1 MKANEKDFSFMATEN
16 NIEIPFFQR
25 PYVWSKIQWEQ
36 LFDDLLYSFKES
48 RSHFLGS
55 IILKQLPTRT
65 GEWTRKSLIDGQQRL
80 TTFSILIKSI
90 FDILEKN
97 TIGGYRHFLYKIMPT
112 EEDAPKIKHSQ
123 INRAS
128 FDAIIKAK
136 DYSEVCDLKNDDKL
150 LACYKYFSERLK
162 DSVLE
167 RNEIINF
174 LNYILTTK
182 LWVVIDLEGNEDEQK
197 IFDSINSAGLVL
209 SSMDIIKNAIF
220 DRLIKSGNMSEEKAK
235 EIYDEYWKSI
245 FEGSNER
252 LKFWEE
258 KASRRYRSEI
268 LLYAYALIKGFFNIE
283 KHTQDG
289 LSMLYKEYIKDKSQ
303 DEVFDIIKE
312 INWYANLFYELPWA
326 DKGETFKFSDNEKRL
341 LHIMSISE
349 YNVFIPLVLK
359 LRSLELDKNELDGCY
374 AILENF
380 IIRHWLCKKATN
392 SISKIVGNNIKDID
406 GKESMKQK
414 LFIPDSEGKPKLNI
428 TSDDEIKE
436 ALLKKISNDRAG
448 LVLFW
453 IELYNCRS
461 EKNDISE
468 LQYTYTLEHLMPQT
482 WQENWSNVG
491 KNEETANE
499 LIYQIGNM
507 ALLKSKLNTAIQN
520 NNWDKKREEIQKHA
534 MLKIT
539 QEVIKNRVWNKSKIE
554 ERSEKIFNDF
564 LKIWQNPTIN

>member
-235 EIYDEYWKSI
+235 EIYDKYWKSI

-303 DEVFDIIKE
+303 DDVLDIIKE
-312 INWYANLFYELPWA
+312 INRYANLFYELPWA
-326 DKGETFKFSDNEKRL
+326 DKGETFKFSDSEKRL

-349 YNVFIPLVLK
+349 YNIFIPVVLK
-359 LRSLELDKNELDGCY
+359 LRSLELDKKELDECY
-374 AILENF
+374 AMLENF
-380 IIRHWLCKKATN
+380 IIRHWLCKKVTN
-392 SISKIVGNNIKDID
+392 SINKVIGRNLKNINGKD
-406 GKESMKQK
+406 SMQK
-414 LFIPDSEGKPKLNI
+414 FIASFEVTGDE
-428 TSDDEIKE
+428 EIKE
-436 ALLKKISNDRAG
+436 AMFNIDNKRAS

-491 KNEETANE
+491 KNDEIAKG

-507 ALLKSKLNTAIQN
+507 TLLKSKLNTAIQN

-539 QEVIKNRVWNKSKIE
+539 QEVTKNRAWNKSKIE

-564 LKIWQNPTIN
+564 LKIWQNPTTN

>member
-1 MKANEKDFSFMATEN
+1 MKANEGNFGFMEQEN

-25 PYVWSKIQWEQ
+25 PYVWSKPQWEQ
-36 LFDDLLYSFKES
+36 LFEDLFYSFKE
-48 RSHFLGS
+48 RRPHFLGS
-55 IILKQLPTRT
+55 IILKQLSSSMGDGSR
-65 GEWTRKSLIDGQQRL
+65 RSLIDGQQRL
-80 TTFSILIKSI
+80 TTFSILVKSI
-90 FDILEKN
+90 YDMLDEVRMNDYAGYLYAKPRSEKN
-97 TIGGYRHFLYKIMPT
+97 
-112 EEDAPKIKHSQ
+112 PKIKHSH

-128 FDAIIKAK
+128 FESIIKAK
-136 DYSEVCDLKNDDKL
+136 NYLEFCEAKNDDKL
-150 LACYKYFSERLK
+150 ISCYKYFSERLK
-162 DSVLE
+162 NSNLE
-167 RNEIINF
+167 SSDIVRF
-174 LNYILTTK
+174 LDYILEMK
-182 LWVVIDLEGNEDEQK
+182 LWVVINLDENEDEQK

-220 DRLIKSGNMSEEKAK
+220 DRLIKSGNMGDEKAK
-235 EIYDEYWKSI
+235 EIYDKCWKSI

-303 DEVFDIIKE
+303 DEVLDIIKE

-349 YNVFIPLVLK
+349 YNIFIPLVLK
-359 LRSLELDKNELDGCY
+359 LRSLELDKKELDECY

-380 IIRHWLCKKATN
+380 IIRHWMCGKVTN
-392 SISKIVGNNIKDID
+392 SINKVIGRNIKNIK
-406 GKESMKQK
+406 GKVDMQK
-414 LFIPDSEGKPKLNI
+414 FIANFEI
-428 TSDDEIKE
+428 TNDDEIKE
-436 ALLKKISNDRAG
+436 ALLDIDNKRAS

-539 QEVIKNRVWNKSKIE
+539 QEVTKNRVWNKSKIE

>member
-1 MKANEKDFSFMATEN
+1 M
-16 NIEIPFFQR
+16 
-25 PYVWSKIQWEQ
+25 
-36 LFDDLLYSFKES
+36 
-48 RSHFLGS
+48 
-55 IILKQLPTRT
+55 
-65 GEWTRKSLIDGQQRL
+65 
-80 TTFSILIKSI
+80 
-90 FDILEKN
+90 
-97 TIGGYRHFLYKIMPT
+97 
-112 EEDAPKIKHSQ
+112 
-123 INRAS
+123 
-128 FDAIIKAK
+128 
-136 DYSEVCDLKNDDKL
+136 
-150 LACYKYFSERLK
+150 
-162 DSVLE
+162 
-167 RNEIINF
+167 
-174 LNYILTTK
+174 NYIVRTE
-182 LWVVIDLEGNEDEQK
+182 LWVVINLNGNEDEQK
-197 IFDSINSAGLVL
+197 IFDSINSAGLIL

-220 DRLIKSGNMSEEKAK
+220 DRLIKSSEMSEEKAN
-235 EIYDEYWKSI
+235 EIYNEYWKSI

-303 DEVFDIIKE
+303 DDVLDIIKE
-312 INWYANLFYELPWA
+312 INRYANLFYELPWA
-326 DKGETFKFSDNEKRL
+326 DKGETFKFSDSEKRL

-349 YNVFIPLVLK
+349 YNIFIPVVLK
-359 LRSLELDKNELDGCY
+359 LRSLELDKKELDECY
-374 AILENF
+374 AMLENF
-380 IIRHWLCKKATN
+380 IIRHWLCKKVTN
-392 SISKIVGNNIKDID
+392 SINKVIGRNLKNINGKD
-406 GKESMKQK
+406 SMQK
-414 LFIPDSEGKPKLNI
+414 FIASFEVTGDE
-428 TSDDEIKE
+428 EIKE
-436 ALLKKISNDRAG
+436 AMFNIDNKRAS

-491 KNEETANE
+491 KNDEIAKG

-507 ALLKSKLNTAIQN
+507 TLLKSKLNTAIQN

-539 QEVIKNRVWNKSKIE
+539 QEVTKNRAWNKNKIE